1 MSKLTGGIFSKPSG
15 QTAGLVF
22 GSART
27 RAGKVATVREKVP
40 PSNPNTPAQS
50 VQRLKFKESLTIVR
64 LIGASVY
71 RDDFNRAIS
80 QLPGFQSMMSIIINS
95 LDDSLTLTPP
105 PTTNTGRL
113 HFPLEIN
120 SVNTPNNKVRVEF
133 STELGKSGSGADKV
147 AMVAISK
154 NTVGAN
160 NRRLVAVNK
169 DAGDRSDGFA
179 EVNTGVDNI
188 DFIICTYFQGSDI
201 FEGFL
206 SEARWLE
213 GTS

>member
-27 RAGKVATVREKVP
+27 RAGKVATVRELVP

-50 VQRLKFKESLTIVR
+50 VQRLKFKESLNIVR
-64 LIGASVY
+64 LIGASIY

-95 LDDSLTLTPP
+95 LDDNLTLSPP

-120 SVNTPNNKVRVEF
+120 SVNTTNDRVRVEF
-133 STELGKSGSGADKV
+133 TTELGASGSGADKV
-147 AMVAISK
+147 TMLAISK
-154 NTVGAN
+154 QTIGQND
-160 NRRLVAVNK
+160 RRAVVVSK
-169 DAGDRSDGFA
+169 DAGERSDGFA
-179 EVNTGVDNI
+179 EVNTGLNDTE
-188 DFIICTYFQGSDI
+188 FIVCTYFQGSDI

-213 GTS
+213 ATS